1 MAAIIL
7 VAINSVPIFAASSR
21 VFANH
26 IMAETIQDQ
35 VQTAIVDIMTTAE
48 AAAIAIA
55 IDKSSTHPCL
65 TLYSTEAILYY
76 PHAESSIVFQQ
87 HIHT

>member
-48 AAAIAIA
+48 VAAIAIA
-55 IDKSSTHPCL
+55 IVTA
-65 TLYSTEAILYY
+65 TLVVGGVARVVLGGK
-76 PHAESSIVFQQ
+76 AEDQIQYTSMSDSL
-87 HIHT
+87 